1 MNMHFC
7 HLQAFYKHECTS
19 ALSLTTYRKIIVI
32 RAVYSIL
39 LYAMPSQRV
48 LIRMIY
54 QKESRV
60 LVWVF
65 IRIKFSPVPR

>member
-1 MNMHFC
+1 MHF
-7 HLQAFYKHECTS
+7 LPFESLMQARMHI
-19 ALSLTTYRKIIVI
+19 SLTIDHTQKNNRYTSRFFL
-32 RAVYSIL
+32 IL

-54 QKESRV
+54 QKESRI

>member
-1 MNMHFC
+1 MRIFC
-7 HLQAFYKHECTS
+7 HLQAFCKHECTS

-54 QKESRV
+54 QKESRI
-60 LVWVF
+60 LVRVF
-65 IRIKFSPVPR
+65 IWIYFAPITR